1 MFLALTI
8 RFVREPSPSTAALAS
23 TMAGLAATIRP
34 TGVALLAVLLA
45 MVFLQW
51 HRLPG
56 SRLVMFAAAI
66 VPSLL
71 LQTGERVAV
80 RAMHGDRPTSLV
92 GRHVFAKASLIDA
105 PSRWPP
111 SPNPLRARLEHHLE
125 VTYAPMRDLI
135 HRAPRDLRTTLMV
148 FYERCLQAQCVPEL
162 GTQAPGAENMA
173 LSDAMAQVGTERLL
187 RAPLNYAAQVA
198 MDYGALW
205 TAGRQRHPA
214 TAPRLN
220 AFIAANRPLPFERDT
235 FAIGAD
241 EVLTFQP
248 DAAVRFLQP
257 AVIAIGCLTGGLA
270 LVGLVAA
277 ASRRRLPPA
286 IAAASLAALTAHGI
300 LLLTAV
306 SAAGISRF
314 MVSAW
319 PATMTAALIGL
330 WGFLDLIVPS

>member
-1 MFLALTI
+1 MKECVPSMDSPRPTGFWQAAIVASLCIGYALYSLVRIPSNPTILPDSIGYLEFSPIRTLGYPVFLSILGTKGAVVTQTLLFALALWCLSVEALRLTSSVLLPAGVVAAVILTPDLVEYHGSVLTESLFIGGVLMFLALTI

-80 RAMHGDRPTSLV
+80 RAMHGGRPTSLV

-162 GTQAPGAENMA
+162 GTQAPGAEDLA
-173 LSDAMAQVGTERLL
+173 LSDAMARS
-187 RAPLNYAAQVA
+187 AP
-198 MDYGALW
+198 
-205 TAGRQRHPA
+205 TA
-214 TAPRLN
+214 
-220 AFIAANRPLPFERDT
+220 F
-235 FAIGAD
+235 
-241 EVLTFQP
+241 
-248 DAAVRFLQP
+248 
-257 AVIAIGCLTGGLA
+257 
-270 LVGLVAA
+270 
-277 ASRRRLPPA
+277 
-286 IAAASLAALTAHGI
+286 
-300 LLLTAV
+300 
-306 SAAGISRF
+306 
-314 MVSAW
+314 
-319 PATMTAALIGL
+319 
-330 WGFLDLIVPS
+330 

>member
-92 GRHVFAKASLIDA
+92 GRYVFAKASLIDA

-135 HRAPRDLRTTLMV
+135 ASRA
-148 FYERCLQAQCVPEL
+148 
-162 GTQAPGAENMA
+162 
-173 LSDAMAQVGTERLL
+173 
-187 RAPLNYAAQVA
+187 
-198 MDYGALW
+198 
-205 TAGRQRHPA
+205 AGSPH
-214 TAPRLN
+214 
-220 AFIAANRPLPFERDT
+220 
-235 FAIGAD
+235 
-241 EVLTFQP
+241 
-248 DAAVRFLQP
+248 DAAW
-257 AVIAIGCLTGGLA
+257 CSTN
-270 LVGLVAA
+270 A
-277 ASRRRLPPA
+277 ASRRNACPNWGHRLPVRR
-286 IAAASLAALTAHGI
+286 IW
-300 LLLTAV
+300 
-306 SAAGISRF
+306 R
-314 MVSAW
+314 
-319 PATMTAALIGL
+319 
-330 WGFLDLIVPS
+330 